1 MRKNTLIKLLAVLAM
16 CFLIGAALVSCGE
29 KEAEKTDVKTIVG
42 VDIADGKLVI
52 AYNDG
57 TSANVALPE
66 AEECEHK
73 NVVKIVTEKHAM
85 AADGTV
91 SNDEVL
97 NVCNDCHEAWVVYTV
112 EHTPVDYVDEKAAT
126 CTEDGYRTTKKCD
139 TCGKLLDE
147 YTVTLPATGHDYTD
161 APLYWISGNDC
172 EGGVKGQNCVNGCG
186 EVKQTVIDAASDA
199 DYDGIHTVNNWTTV
213 VAPTTT
219 TTGTVVGT
227 CSVDR
232 CGATVTKTIGALPN
246 KVSNDEYTFDTNSD
260 MYVACGDSADYR
272 YVHNETNLE
281 YHVLV
286 AGNDVVKHSLN
297 GKLMT
302 SVEQVALG
310 TEFENAYYYDEHE
323 GIITFANHPLK
334 CDEAVL
340 AHFYCTA
347 VHDGGEVCGAD
358 ISIYVKVKHTT
369 VDNAWVTVPGQDPAC
384 TTKVKQAQNCTVCGQ
399 TQYKTLAKQ
408 KHNFVYE
415 SDVLYAEGRD
425 GSAIFDPTLESNK
438 DKVPYYQGVC
448 SYCGGTEYKTAT
460 NYKFTVVT
468 KATCQADGAA
478 KVTYTKASNGQ
489 TETVNVVLAQF
500 AHKTTVNGVKVDIVQ
515 GKENI
520 KVVIYNADHANYK
533 DLVKELDNVHFS
545 ETEPVLGYIHCDCTC
560 EGCDLHDV
568 TVWVQKLG
576 ADAPET
582 VPFN

>member
-1 MRKNTLIKLLAVLAM
+1 
-16 CFLIGAALVSCGE
+16 
-29 KEAEKTDVKTIVG
+29 
-42 VDIADGKLVI
+42 
-52 AYNDG
+52 
-57 TSANVALPE
+57 
-66 AEECEHK
+66 
-73 NVVKIVTEKHAM
+73 
-85 AADGTV
+85 
-91 SNDEVL
+91 
-97 NVCNDCHEAWVVYTV
+97 
-112 EHTPVDYVDEKAAT
+112 
-126 CTEDGYRTTKKCD
+126 
-139 TCGKLLDE
+139 
-147 YTVTLPATGHDYTD
+147 
-161 APLYWISGNDC
+161 
-172 EGGVKGQNCVNGCG
+172 
-186 EVKQTVIDAASDA
+186 
-199 DYDGIHTVNNWTTV
+199 
-213 VAPTTT
+213 
-219 TTGTVVGT
+219 
-227 CSVDR
+227 
-232 CGATVTKTIGALPN
+232 
-246 KVSNDEYTFDTNSD
+246 

-281 YHVLV
+281 YHILV

-302 SVEQVALG
+302 SVEQVAPG

-369 VDNAWVTVPGQDPAC
+369 VGATWEGVPGQAPTCTDAGKEWTKCTAC
-384 TTKVKQAQNCTVCGQ
+384 GTVQYRDVAAKGHKYTYVDETLYTDAKDGTKFVTSDYAN
-399 TQYKTLAKQ
+399 LAK
-408 KHNFVYE
+408 KPYH
-415 SDVLYAEGRD
+415 RD
-425 GSAIFDPTLESNK
+425 DCDNG
-438 DKVPYYQGVC
+438 
-448 SYCGGTEYKTAT
+448 CGTYEYKVVAD
-460 NYKFTVVT
+460 YTVDTVT
-468 KATCQADGAA
+468 DPATCQGNGEGKISWTKCDGDKGTA
-478 KVTYTKASNGQ
+478 T
-489 TETVNVVLAQF
+489 VVLPQF

-545 ETEPVLGYIHCDCTC
+545 ATEPVLGYIHCDCTC